1 MITSPKLL
9 STLKSSVVYRRPFFN
24 PFGRCILCNSQSK
37 RSLDLC
43 LGCEND
49 LPAIVHACTRC
60 GIPLIDELIN
70 RDSQTAETESSQA
83 FDFTSCGQ
91 CLAEQPPQSQT
102 TALFSYEFP
111 VDRLITRTKFSGKT
125 AYAKVLGHLLAEK
138 IKNTYTKPEL
148 PEAIIPVP
156 LSKQRLQQR
165 GFNQATLI
173 ARPIAKNLGIPLL
186 VNHCERIIHTDEQ
199 SSLNANKRR
208 HNVRNAF
215 SIRKPFINKQKSS
228 LRHVAI
234 VDDVMTTG
242 ATLEA
247 LAKTLLKSGVEQVD
261 FWVVARTPE

>member
-9 STLKSSVVYRRPFFN
+9 STLKSKLVYSRLYFN
-24 PFGRCILCNSQSK
+24 HNSRCILCNGQSK

-43 LGCEND
+43 LDCEND
-49 LPAIVHACTRC
+49 LPSIYQACTRC
-60 GIPLIDELIN
+60 SIPLTEKLI
-70 RDSQTAETESSQA
+70 RPESQTDEAEYSQA
-83 FDFTSCGQ
+83 YDFINCGQ
-91 CLAEQPPQSQT
+91 CLAEQPPQDQT
-102 TALFSYEFP
+102 IALFSYEFP
-111 VDRLITRTKFSGKT
+111 IDRLITHTKFSGKT
-125 AYAKVLGHLLAEK
+125 VYAKVLGHLLAQK
-138 IKNTYTKPEL
+138 IQNSYVNSEL

-173 ARPIAKNLGIPLL
+173 AKPIARNLGIPLL
-186 VNHCERIIHTDEQ
+186 LRHCERIIHTDEQ

-215 SIRKPFINKQKSS
+215 AVRKPLVNKRKQA
-228 LRHVAI
+228 LRHIAI

-247 LAKTLLKSGVEQVD
+247 LAKALLKYDVEKID
-261 FWVVARTPE
+261 FWVIARTPE